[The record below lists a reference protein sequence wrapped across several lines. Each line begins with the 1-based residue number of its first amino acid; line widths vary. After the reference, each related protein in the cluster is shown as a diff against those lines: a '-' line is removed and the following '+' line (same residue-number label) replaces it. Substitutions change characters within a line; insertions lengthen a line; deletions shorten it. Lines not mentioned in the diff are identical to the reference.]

1 MTSQQNEESS
11 GVTGNFDT
19 EDYNGLVDIYLYT
32 AVDDRVVHRSIM
44 QTTENLR
51 NVYVAAI

>member
-1 MTSQQNEESS
+1 VTSQQNEESS